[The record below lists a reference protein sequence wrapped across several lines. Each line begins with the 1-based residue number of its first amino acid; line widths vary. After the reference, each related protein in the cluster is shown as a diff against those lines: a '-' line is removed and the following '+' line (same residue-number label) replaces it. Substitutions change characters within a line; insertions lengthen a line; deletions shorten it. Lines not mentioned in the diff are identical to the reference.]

1 MITVGECFLKYAA
14 LILSSF
20 QIGPIFCVLVHFPS
34 GSARYLSWLC
44 HIIRFIFLWFKE
56 STDVENIVC
65 LHPYFLVLQ
74 SDLIGF
80 EKGTFEKNQRDS
92 CVSSSCTRFPVS
104 CRDRSTLFLQCGICS
119 YCFPSLGDS
128 AKFASSTSSLQGSL
142 DEMKL
147 TAFAFQLFRHLL
159 GHILCAAEVKS
170 CDLDLEGL
178 LINVSNG

>member
-1 MITVGECFLKYAA
+1 MWKI
-14 LILSSF
+14 SF
-20 QIGPIFCVLVHFPS
+20 VF
-34 GSARYLSWLC
+34 
-44 HIIRFIFLWFKE
+44 
-56 STDVENIVC
+56 
-65 LHPYFLVLQ
+65 LHPYLFVLQ

-159 GHILCAAEVKS
+159 GDIPLRRRSQVMCFWFLK
-170 CDLDLEGL
+170 DFW
-178 LINVSNG
+178 INVSNG